1 MNPRQEKVMDSDIIR
16 TEILRVLNESGKI
29 RGSELTSRVIMRV
42 GNEKMVHRE
51 ISMLVESGEVERKMY
66 SKSHIEYQIIN
77 ISETVNNQLK
87 EVHKEIEVI
96 FEDIQEFKVIME
108 QNKLE
113 YQERLRTTIHLIHII
128 QSIDAVMKLLSH
140 YPTFKK
146 DRMFSQITRKIS
158 DCWEGMLDIIVHQPE
173 EEFLN
178 EVIGNLRISQIGTES
193 VN

>member
-1 MNPRQEKVMDSDIIR
+1 MDSDIIR

-29 RGSELTSRVIMRV
+29 RGTELTSRVIKRV

-51 ISMLVESGEVERKMY
+51 ISLLVESGEVERKMY

-87 EVHKEIEVI
+87 GVHKEIEII
-96 FEDIQEFKVIME
+96 FEDIKEFKQIIE

-113 YQERLRTTIHLIHII
+113 FQERLRTIIHLIHIV
-128 QSIDAVMKLLSH
+128 QSIDGVMKLLSH

-158 DCWEGMLDIIVHQPE
+158 DCWEGMMEIIVHQPE

>member
-1 MNPRQEKVMDSDIIR
+1 MDSVQKNMDSDIIR

-29 RGSELTSRVIMRV
+29 RGSDLTSRVIKRV

-51 ISMLVESGEVERKMY
+51 ISSLVESGEVEKKMY

-87 EVHKEIEVI
+87 GVHKEIEVI
-96 FEDIQEFKVIME
+96 FEDIKEFKVIIE

-113 YQERLRTTIHLIHII
+113 FQERLRTTIHLIHIV
-128 QSIDAVMKLLSH
+128 QSIDGVMKLLAH

-158 DCWEGMLDIIVHQPE
+158 DCWEGLMEIIVHQPE

>member
-1 MNPRQEKVMDSDIIR
+1 MDSDIIR

-29 RGSELTSRVIMRV
+29 RGSELTSRVIKRV
-42 GNEKMVHRE
+42 GNEKIVHRE
-51 ISMLVESGEVERKMY
+51 ISLLVESGEVERKMY

-96 FEDIQEFKVIME
+96 FEDIQEFKEIIE

-113 YQERLRTTIHLIHII
+113 FQERLRTTIHLIHII

-158 DCWEGMLDIIVHQPE
+158 DCWEGMMDIIVHQPE

>member
-1 MNPRQEKVMDSDIIR
+1 MVADSDIIR

-29 RGSELTSRVIMRV
+29 RGSELTSRVIKKV

-51 ISMLVESGEVERKMY
+51 ISLLVESGEVEKKMY
-66 SKSHIEYQIIN
+66 SKSHIEYELIN
-77 ISETVNNQLK
+77 ISESVNSQLK
-87 EVHKEIEVI
+87 DVHKEIEMV
-96 FEDIQEFKVIME
+96 FEEIKEFGQIME
-108 QNKLE
+108 QNKIE
-113 YQERLRTTIHLIHII
+113 FQERLRTTIHVIHIV
-128 QSIDAVMKLLSH
+128 QSTDGVMKLLSH

-158 DCWEGMLDIIVHQPE
+158 DCWENIIEIIAHQPE

-178 EVIGNLRISQIGTES
+178 EVIANLRMSQIGTQS

>member
-1 MNPRQEKVMDSDIIR
+1 MDSDIIR

-29 RGSELTSRVIMRV
+29 RGTELTSRVIKRV

-51 ISMLVESGEVERKMY
+51 ISLLVESGEVEKKMY

-87 EVHKEIEVI
+87 GVYKEIELI
-96 FEDIQEFKVIME
+96 FEDIKEFKQIIE

-113 YQERLRTTIHLIHII
+113 FQERLRTIIHLIHIV
-128 QSIDAVMKLLSH
+128 QSIDGVMKLLSH

-158 DCWEGMLDIIVHQPE
+158 DCWEGMMEIIVHQPE

>member
-1 MNPRQEKVMDSDIIR
+1 MDSDIIR

-29 RGSELTSRVIMRV
+29 RGTELTSRVVKRV

-51 ISMLVESGEVERKMY
+51 ISSLVESGEVERKMY

-87 EVHKEIEVI
+87 GVHKEIEII
-96 FEDIQEFKVIME
+96 FEDIKEFKQIIE

-113 YQERLRTTIHLIHII
+113 FQERLRTIIHLIHIV
-128 QSIDAVMKLLSH
+128 QSIDGVMKLLSH

-158 DCWEGMLDIIVHQPE
+158 DCWEGMMEIIVHQPE

>member
-1 MNPRQEKVMDSDIIR
+1 MDTDIIR

-29 RGSELTSRVIMRV
+29 RGSELTSRVIKRV

-51 ISMLVESGEVERKMY
+51 ISLLVESGEVERKMY

-77 ISETVNNQLK
+77 ISESVNNQLK
-87 EVHKEIEVI
+87 GVHKEIEVI
-96 FEDIQEFKVIME
+96 FEDIREFKEIIE
-108 QNKLE
+108 QNKIE
-113 YQERLRTTIHLIHII
+113 FQERLRTTIHLIHIV
-128 QSIDAVMKLLSH
+128 QSIDGVMKLLSH

-158 DCWEGMLDIIVHQPE
+158 DCWEGMMDVIVHQPE

-178 EVIGNLRISQIGTES
+178 EVIANLRISQIGSES